1 MKFISVRDLRSKSA
15 QVWSQLREERELVLT
30 SNGKPI
36 AIVSATDEDGFEQS
50 LGEIRQA
57 RALRAAR
64 QLQEQSIAAGRDS
77 LSEADIDAEV
87 KESRR
92 GRRR

>member
-15 QVWSQLREERELVLT
+15 QVWRELGEERELVLT

-36 AIVSATDEDGFEQS
+36 AIVSATDEGGFEQS
-50 LGEIRQA
+50 LREIRQA
-57 RALRAAR
+57 RALGAAR
-64 QLQEQSIAAGRDS
+64 QLQEQSIAAGRDR
-77 LSEADIDAEV
+77 LSDQDIHNEV